1 MNLHKL
7 YESNPG
13 DQSVK
18 QAIKS
23 IVDSSFLPKM
33 AEDEQEETSFDLTEV
48 FPLNKV
54 GNFGRILNRK
64 CRIA

>member
-23 IVDSSFLPKM
+23 IVDSSFLPNM
-33 AEDEQEETSFDLTEV
+33 VEEEQEGTVFDLTEV